1 MISFAS
7 CFAGGVFIGACL
19 LDLVPDVEE
28 NVSEVGAVCNREIDI
43 EWHRGRFNGSSK
55 INTVVFNLQ
64 NTMMVCGGRWLDGVE
79 KTLNESCEQK
89 IEKE

>member
-55 INTVVFNLQ
+55 INTVVFIVQ
-64 NTMMVCGGRWLDGVE
+64 NTMMVGGGGGGGWGG
-79 KTLNESCEQK
+79 KN
-89 IEKE
+89 